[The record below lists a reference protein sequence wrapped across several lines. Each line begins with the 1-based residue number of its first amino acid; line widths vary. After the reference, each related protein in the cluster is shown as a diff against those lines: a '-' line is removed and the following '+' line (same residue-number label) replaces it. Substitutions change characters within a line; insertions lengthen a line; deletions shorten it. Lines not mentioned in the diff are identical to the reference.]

1 MGMDKLYDDFQNVE
15 NTSQKEIDIE
25 KIYNKVI
32 TTGKDINLITDI
44 PDSYTIVT
52 METIA
57 DYLIKKY
64 GNDRNSRKNIKL
76 VTYPIIQFCTKYKEL
91 NPSVG
96 GKRVSEVLSS
106 LSQFVQYV
114 KNRTTIQKLTG
125 AEQNDKE

>member
-1 MGMDKLYDDFQNVE
+1 MGMNPLYDEFQNVQ
-15 NTSQKEIDIE
+15 NTNNKEIDIE

-32 TTGKDINLITDI
+32 TTGKDLNLITDI
-44 PDSYTIVT
+44 PDSYSLTV

-57 DYLIKKY
+57 DYLEKKY
-64 GNDRNSRKNIKL
+64 SINGNSKNAKIM
-76 VTYPIIQFCTKYKEL
+76 TYPIRKFANRYKEL

-125 AEQNDKE
+125 SNDEKE